1 MSADG
6 ELHSGPVVS
15 GPESGP
21 ETGPETPVVESG
33 PAESGP
39 AESGP
44 AESGP
49 VEEEAPPVVA
59 DEAPHGAQEGAQA
72 PHGAQEGAQAPHGAQ
87 EGACDHY
94 SNPGDGVCPK
104 CGYDAAGA

>member
-21 ETGPETPVVESG
+21 ETGPETPVV
-33 PAESGP
+33 ESGP

-72 PHGAQEGAQAPHGAQ
+72 PHGAQEGA
-87 EGACDHY
+87 CDHY

>member
-21 ETGPETPVVESG
+21 ETGPETPVV
-33 PAESGP
+33 ESGP

-72 PHGAQEGAQAPHGAQ
+72 PHGAQEGA
-87 EGACDHY
+87 CDHY

-104 CGYDAAGA
+104 CGYNAAGA

>member
-21 ETGPETPVVESG
+21 ETGPETPV
-33 PAESGP
+33 P
-39 AESGP
+39 
-44 AESGP
+44 ESGP
-49 VEEEAPPVVA
+49 VEEAPPVA
-59 DEAPHGAQEGAQA
+59 DEAPHGAQEGAQG
-72 PHGAQEGAQAPHGAQ
+72 PQEGAQGPQ
-87 EGACDHY
+87 EAACDHY
-94 SNPGDGVCPK
+94 SNPGEGVCPK